1 MPLPRD
7 IYWVADDATTEET
20 GLQLVQTSLLRAQ
33 SSSPSLSM
41 LPAADRRI
49 SELAEE
55 LCSGSVTMCTLSRW
69 LCFEVHLI
77 WVEMFV
83 LG

>member
-1 MPLPRD
+1 
-7 IYWVADDATTEET
+7 
-20 GLQLVQTSLLRAQ
+20 
-33 SSSPSLSM
+33 M

-77 WVEMFV
+77 WVEMLV